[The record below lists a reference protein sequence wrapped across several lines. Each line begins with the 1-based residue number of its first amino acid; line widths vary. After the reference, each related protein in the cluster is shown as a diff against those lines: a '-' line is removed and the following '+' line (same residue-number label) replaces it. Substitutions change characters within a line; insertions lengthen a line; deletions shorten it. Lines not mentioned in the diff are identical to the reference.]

1 MKITHQEG
9 KERILLV
16 IVDFKNDRQR
26 WPAKEVLVEMEDLI
40 AGCGGEVIERMVC
53 PLDKASATYLIG
65 SGRVQDIAAAVS
77 HLKIDTVVFS
87 YDLRGS
93 QQRNLEAAI
102 KTKTIDRTQLILDIF
117 ARHATSKEGK
127 MQVELAQLEYLL
139 PRLVGHGIELS
150 RLGGGIGTLGPGE
163 TKLEMDRRR
172 ISERITRLRH
182 DLKEVTS
189 QRALKRKQR
198 KDKGVP
204 TVALVGYTNAG
215 KSTLMNTL
223 TQANQVTR
231 ETLFTTLDSLARQ
244 FVLPNHQKI
253 IISDTVGFMHELPHH
268 LIEAFKA
275 TLEEVREA
283 DLLLHVIDVS
293 HPHFH
298 HLREA
303 VEDVL
308 KELEVFEKPIIVV
321 LNKIDK
327 LENRQGF
334 SQLQDSEDHAVWISA
349 KTGEDI
355 SLLIEKIGG
364 MLSSMV
370 EEINVEIP
378 IARMD
383 LVNLAHEEG
392 QVCSIK
398 YYADTVNIRAVV
410 PTQVAGKFY
419 KCDIRYRKEE

>member
-1 MKITHQEG
+1 MKSTQKEG
-9 KERILLV
+9 KEKVLLV
-16 IVDFKNDRQR
+16 IVDFKRDRAR
-26 WPAKEVLVEMEDLI
+26 WPAQEVLVEMEDLI

-53 PLDKASATYLIG
+53 PLEKASATYLIG
-65 SGRVQDIAAAVS
+65 SGKVKDIAAAVS
-77 HLKIDTVVFS
+77 QLGIETVVFS

-93 QQRNLEAAI
+93 QQRNLEETI

-172 ISERITRLRH
+172 IAERITRLRH
-182 DLKEVTS
+182 ELKEVTS

-283 DLLLHVIDVS
+283 DLCC
-293 HPHFH
+293 
-298 HLREA
+298 
-303 VEDVL
+303 
-308 KELEVFEKPIIVV
+308 
-321 LNKIDK
+321 
-327 LENRQGF
+327 
-334 SQLQDSEDHAVWISA
+334 
-349 KTGEDI
+349 T
-355 SLLIEKIGG
+355 
-364 MLSSMV
+364 
-370 EEINVEIP
+370 
-378 IARMD
+378 
-383 LVNLAHEEG
+383 
-392 QVCSIK
+392 
-398 YYADTVNIRAVV
+398 
-410 PTQVAGKFY
+410 
-419 KCDIRYRKEE
+419 